1 MIRTYAEQQKRM
13 ELCSKALA
21 ANAVELSHLELKRLQ
36 LNDLLAEVRS
46 LTAEQASLAARKQE
60 VSKRLAELMQGGHTL
75 VNFLD
80 LGVKQHYGKRAEKLV
95 EFGLQPF
102 RGRRLPAGAE
112 GKRPKGSSKDKETP
126 PAAAP
131 VETP

>member
-1 MIRTYAEQQKRM
+1 MAPTYAEGQKRM
-13 ELCSKALA
+13 ELCNKSLA
-21 ANAVELSHLELKRLQ
+21 ANAAELPHLEPKRLQ
-36 LNDLLAEVRS
+36 LDEVLAEVRS

-60 VSKRLAELMQGGHTL
+60 VSKRLAELMEQGHTL
-75 VNFLD
+75 VNFLSV
-80 LGVKQHYGKRAEKLV
+80 GVKQHYGKRAEKLV

-131 VETP
+131 VETS